1 LGFFIGNTQQGLLY
15 GELGLCSF
23 SWSGMLTVLTLFGFA
38 VYLKLNPGQPEPTAP
53 DILPLENPG
62 EITIS

>member
-1 LGFFIGNTQQGLLY
+1 
-15 GELGLCSF
+15 
-23 SWSGMLTVLTLFGFA
+23 MLTVLTLFGFA

-53 DILPLENPG
+53 NILQPENPG